1 MCAVMCLITVGK
13 YCCGICWVK
22 GVSIIGR
29 EWSQRKGYNASSDTQ
44 NSSQSDKSPLLPGMP
59 KLSKKGRKAAET
71 WRRQE
76 TQGRGD
82 PAIWGKNSNSIQDGN
97 GRGAGVGKASAAPPL
112 ALSCPLEEGGSKK
125 KSTAASACRPQRL
138 PRPSPPGSSL
148 RAIASIRALS
158 GARRGL
164 AQPNLLYT
172 QVAISSS
179 EQGHPLAR
187 QMWLERVMRKRRERW
202 AEKWSHLVRDAF
214 QLEPLKIRASQPRAI
229 LPLPPTTEH
238 WAMSGDT
245 FCCHSLGWGCCWSLA
260 SF

>member
-44 NSSQSDKSPLLPGMP
+44 NSSHSDESPLLPGMP

-82 PAIWGKNSNSIQDGN
+82 PAIWGKKPNSIQDGN

-112 ALSCPLEEGGSKK
+112 ALSCPLKEGGSKK
-125 KSTAASACRPQRL
+125 KALQHQPVV
-138 PRPSPPGSSL
+138 PRGSPIHPHL
-148 RAIASIRALS
+148 AHLS
-158 GARRGL
+158 GPSLPSRLCLEHGGL

-187 QMWLERVMRKRRERW
+187 QMWLERVMRKCQERW
-202 AEKWSHLVRDAF
+202 AEKWSHLIRDAF

-229 LPLPPTTEH
+229 LPLPPTREH

-245 FCCHSLGWGCCWSLA
+245 FCCHSLGWGCCWFLA